1 MASRQ
6 RFDNFEGYALGNM
19 TLPTA
24 NGYWQSDSGRLAP
37 DVVSSSLDGVTGPH
51 SGTKMCRLNYDTLR
65 GTTLNEYTSIQQN
78 PSGISYTNE
87 LFYRYWIRFDADH
100 GISPPGTEAKF
111 ARIFTTSPV
120 YNDVFY
126 DFAGS
131 PSAPEF
137 DLVVL
142 VNGGYIG
149 GKTYISTP
157 TAFTQWQ
164 KMEMY
169 LNFSTGTL
177 RVWLN
182 GNQVFTTS
190 GANLSAGRWLDFY
203 PQSNWGAVNNDG
215 YRNGSNNHMYF
226 DDLEIFSDV
235 GTGATGLMSNASIQ
249 AGSGGGDTT
258 PPTNPS
264 SLSAISVSTSQIN
277 LSWTA
282 STDAVGVTN
291 YLVERALGAGSFA
304 QVGTSVSTTF
314 NSTGLTESATYR
326 FQVRATDAAGN
337 LSGYSNI
344 VTQVTISV
352 PPAAPTNVRIS

>member
-1 MASRQ
+1 MPMTKSPRAMINLMQTFGSFLSQVHRSHGGARMASEKLLPGTRKSKRASCLAMSLMLLSSLALVDVSGAASRQ
-6 RFDNFEGYALGNM
+6 RFDGFETYPLGNM
-19 TLPTA
+19 TAGVLATT
-24 NGYWQSDSGRLAP
+24 GVWQSDSGRIMP
-37 DVVSSSLDGVTGPH
+37 DVVSSSLDGVTGTH
-51 SGTKMCRLNYDTLR
+51 SGSKMCRFNYDTLQ
-65 GTTLNEYTSIQQN
+65 GATLNEYQSLQHVPT
-78 PSGISYTNE
+78 GVAYTNE

-100 GISPPGTEAKF
+100 GISPPGTESKF

-142 VNGGYIG
+142 VNGSYIG

-203 PQSNWGAVNNDG
+203 PQSNWGGVNNNG
-215 YRNGSNNHMYF
+215 YRHGSNNHFYF
-226 DDLEIFSDV
+226 DDFEIYSDV
-235 GTGATGLMSNASIQ
+235 GTGATGNMSDATIKQ
-249 AGSGGGDTT
+249 GGSADST
-258 PPTNPS
+258 PP
-264 SLSAISVSTSQIN
+264 AIPVN
-277 LSWTA
+277 L
-282 STDAVGVTN
+282 
-291 YLVERALGAGSFA
+291 
-304 QVGTSVSTTF
+304 
-314 NSTGLTESATYR
+314 
-326 FQVRATDAAGN
+326 
-337 LSGYSNI
+337 
-344 VTQVTISV
+344 
-352 PPAAPTNVRIS
+352 RIQ